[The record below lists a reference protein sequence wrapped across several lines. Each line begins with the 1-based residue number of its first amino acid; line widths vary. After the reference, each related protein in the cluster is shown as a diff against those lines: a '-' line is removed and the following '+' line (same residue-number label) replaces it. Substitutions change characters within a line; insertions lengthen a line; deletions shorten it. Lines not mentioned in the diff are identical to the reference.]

1 MCTAIFFHQWVTQ
14 LYYLIVAFPLY
25 QIYVNSSSLH
35 NCTVARKSNSTE
47 MNQHFHLPF
56 NSVFSSRLSFGIIL
70 NLMYSLQNSAQISPS
85 LLQKIQSSF
94 PLIHTSISGYHHLC
108 IVYEL
113 VDVDNQELSTK
124 LGLSIQVNKVVSCN
138 E

>member
-1 MCTAIFFHQWVTQ
+1 M
-14 LYYLIVAFPLY
+14 
-25 QIYVNSSSLH
+25 NSSSLH